1 MYRGVVSLLKRKKS
15 ALLIV
20 RPWKKQNHEHLDA
33 FPFKNLFSVTHSH
46 LLCSS
51 GFFAVWYSI
60 LIKLKTKF
68 S

>member
-33 FPFKNLFSVTHSH
+33 FPFKNLFSVTHSCVH
-46 LLCSS
+46 L
-51 GFFAVWYSI
+51 FFLQCGIQYLLS
-60 LIKLKTKF
+60 
-68 S
+68 